1 MDKEY
6 HNIRFSIIKGQIE
19 DRGGSVEFSESI
31 TLIGLYGDRIAT
43 KHIFIRDGKLC
54 GHLYNA
60 WVESDCVVIEN
71 VPLTDETYV
80 RLENL
85 TK

>member
-19 DRGGSVEFSESI
+19 DKGGSVEFAESI
-31 TLIGLYGDRIAT
+31 TLVGLYGDRIAT
-43 KHIFIRDGKLC
+43 KHIFIKDGKLC

-60 WVESDCVVIEN
+60 WVESFCSVIEDI
-71 VPLTDETYV
+71 PLTDDTYI

-85 TK
+85 TR

>member
-19 DRGGSVEFSESI
+19 DKGGSVEFAESI
-31 TLIGLYGDRIAT
+31 TLVGLYGDRIAT
-43 KHIFIRDGKLC
+43 KHIFIKDGKLC

-60 WVESDCVVIEN
+60 WVESLCSVIED
-71 VPLTDETYV
+71 VPLTDDTYI

-85 TK
+85 TR